1 MHPEHAIICGGCPR
15 PKLRKSVESLL
26 LDLHAPIGAPERVN
40 LRIDDLH
47 RPFGSDLSPRLVDLV
62 EIAAYVYAADQ
73 AVTRCY
79 QDTDRFGALW
89 RRKLGFYIP
98 VRDVEFWRSPTVKN
112 ALSDVLNFLGDHFF
126 TFEFI
131 KNPHPHPY
139 QEYLTVTQGGT
150 YLPAYDQVAMFSGG
164 LDSLAGA
171 IDALKREHLRMA
183 FVTHI
188 PTTKNEAML
197 HALRRELISLSP
209 AAPPLHI
216 GVEVNKA
223 KVLGKEHT
231 QRTRSFLFACLGAT
245 AAHSLRLTSLR
256 FYENGVISIN
266 LPLCG
271 QVVGG
276 RATRT
281 THPKVLMGFEQLFSL
296 VVDSAFQVTNPFL
309 DKTKAEVIR
318 VITDHHQQR
327 LIEKSI
333 TCAHTWARKVDQTHC
348 GYCSQCVDRRLAMLA
363 ADAFEHDPE
372 SIYETNIFTASLP
385 KDADRILVATYI
397 ERARTIKQILTPED
411 FVIRYPQ
418 LMQALPHMGG
428 ATPDRG
434 ARILFDL
441 YKRHGADVDRAIA
454 AICRTSFQEIYEH
467 KLPSD
472 CLIRI
477 VTDASGTEPS
487 PISITFNPV
496 AEQEYTFIRLD
507 EEVWQIRFRAGR
519 RFVVHAH
526 NTGCKYLQYLLAN
539 PDESFTA
546 YQLQRAVLPSNPAA
560 NLEEVFGRDGHKDEA
575 PSLTV
580 NLGLSAAGETLDLK
594 ARDQIRGRLAELEAE
609 LVDAKNHKETMDI
622 KRLNLEAEQIR
633 QYLGRALNKKGRARK
648 LQDPVKRKNDAVAAS
663 FRRLISALRKKD
675 KPLADHL
682 SNTTV
687 LTYGTVN
694 SYRPSE
700 PISWHTSGTN

>member
-1 MHPEHAIICGGCPR
+1 MHPEHAIICGGYPR
-15 PKLRKSVESLL
+15 PRRRKSVESLL

-47 RPFGSDLSPRLVDLV
+47 RPFGTDLSSRLLDLL

-79 QDTDRFGALW
+79 QDTDQFGALW
-89 RRKLGFYIP
+89 RRRLVFYIP
-98 VRDVEFWRSPTVKN
+98 VRDVEFWQSSTVKD
-112 ALSDVLNFLGDHFF
+112 ALSHVLDFLGDHFF

-131 KNPHPHPY
+131 ENPHPHEY
-139 QEYLTVTQGGT
+139 QEYFTAPGGGT
-150 YLPAYDQVAMFSGG
+150 YLSTYDQVAMFSGG

-197 HALRRELISLSP
+197 HALRKELIALSP
-209 AAPPLHI
+209 EAPPLHI
-216 GVEVNKA
+216 GIEVNKA
-223 KVLGKEHT
+223 KALGKEHT

-245 AAHSLRLTSLR
+245 AAHGLRLESLR

-281 THPKVLMGFEQLFSL
+281 THPKVLVGLEQLFSL
-296 VVDSAFQVTNPFL
+296 VFDSAFHVINPFL

-333 TCAHTWARKVDQTHC
+333 TCAHTWTRKVDQTHC

-372 SIYETNIFTASLP
+372 SIYKTNIFTASLP

-477 VTDASGTEPS
+477 VTDASGTEPT
-487 PISITFNPV
+487 PNPATFNPV
-496 AEQEYTFIRLD
+496 AEPEYAFIKLD
-507 EEVWQIRFRAGR
+507 EEVWQIRFRAGS
-519 RFVVHAH
+519 RFVVHA
-526 NTGCKYLQYLLAN
+526 NSTGCTYLHYLLTN
-539 PDESFTA
+539 PGESFTA
-546 YQLQRAVLPSNPAA
+546 YQLQRAVLPSNPAC
-560 NLEEVFGRDGHKDEA
+560 NLEDVLGLNSHDDEVPD
-575 PSLTV
+575 LYV
-580 NLGLSAAGETLDLK
+580 NLGLGSGGITLDDK
-594 ARDQIRGRLAELEAE
+594 GKEQIRERLAELDKE
-609 LVDAKNHKETMDI
+609 LLDAKSLKDPDDI
-622 KRLNLEAEQIR
+622 TRLAEEKAQLEK
-633 QYLGRALNKKGRARK
+633 YLRSSLNDKGRARK

-682 SNTTV
+682 SNTAV